1 MDTADLT
8 RPAAARHPAD
18 PPRPAGPMALAVG
31 LGAVYLIWGST
42 YLGNRVALDSIPPL
56 VATSARFLAAALL
69 LFAVAALWRGP
80 AGLLLP
86 RRQWTGVGA
95 SGLLMV
101 GAGSALL
108 ALGQLYVP
116 TGLTSLLVAGM
127 PLWVLVLRL
136 VVGPRPSPLAAVG
149 VLGGVV
155 GLALLFAVPTQGW
168 HLGGML
174 LVVLSTMVWALGSTL
189 SQRLRMPAD
198 HLVGTG
204 WQMLVGGL
212 AVAVA
217 SVVSGELSGFRLSD
231 VTGRS
236 WLAWT
241 YLMLVSTVVGFS
253 VYTWLLR
260 NAPIQLASTYAYVN
274 PVVAVLLGMMVLDES
289 LSGRQVLAGAVV
301 LASVALVIARERP
314 RQPDG
319 LPPGKTPVAPA

>member
-8 RPAAARHPAD
+8 RPAAARHLAD

-217 SVVSGELSGFRLSD
+217 SLASGELGGFRLSD

>member
-1 MDTADLT
+1 MATADLT
-8 RPAAARHPAD
+8 RPAAVRHPAD
-18 PPRPAGPMALAVG
+18 PQRPAGPMALAVG

-69 LFAVAALWRGP
+69 LFAVAALRRGP

-86 RRQWTGVGA
+86 RRQWGGVGA

-108 ALGQLYVP
+108 ALGQQYVP
-116 TGLTSLLVAGM
+116 TGLTSLVVAGM

-136 VVGPRPSPLAAVG
+136 VVGPRPSALAAVG
-149 VLGGVV
+149 VLGGVA
-155 GLALLFAVPTQGW
+155 GLALLFSVPTKGW

-174 LVVLSTMVWALGSTL
+174 LLVVSTMVWALGSTL
-189 SQRLRMPAD
+189 SQRLHMPAD

-204 WQMLVGGL
+204 WQMLVGGV

-217 SVVSGELSGFRLSD
+217 SVVSGELGRFD
-231 VTGRS
+231 PAGVTGRS

-241 YLMLVSTVVGFS
+241 YLMLVCTVVGFS

-314 RQPDG
+314 RQADG
-319 LPPGKTPVAPA
+319 FPPGKTPVAPA

>member
-1 MDTADLT
+1 MATADLT
-8 RPAAARHPAD
+8 RPAAVRHPAD
-18 PPRPAGPMALAVG
+18 PQRPAGPMALAVG

-69 LFAVAALWRGP
+69 LFAVAALRRGP

-86 RRQWTGVGA
+86 RRQWGGVGA

-108 ALGQLYVP
+108 ALGQQYVP
-116 TGLTSLLVAGM
+116 TGLTSLVVAGM

-136 VVGPRPSPLAAVG
+136 AVGPRPSALAAVG
-149 VLGGVV
+149 VLGGVA
-155 GLALLFAVPTQGW
+155 GLALLFSVPTQGW

-174 LVVLSTMVWALGSTL
+174 LVVVSTMVWALGSTL
-189 SQRLRMPAD
+189 SQRLHMPAD

-204 WQMLVGGL
+204 WQMLVGGV

-217 SVVSGELSGFRLSD
+217 SVVSGELGRFD
-231 VTGRS
+231 PAGVTGRS

-241 YLMLVSTVVGFS
+241 YLMLVCTVVGFS

-314 RQPDG
+314 RQAGG

>member
-1 MDTADLT
+1 MATADLT
-8 RPAAARHPAD
+8 RPAAVRHPAD
-18 PPRPAGPMALAVG
+18 PQRPAGPMALAVG

-69 LFAVAALWRGP
+69 LFAVAALRRGP

-86 RRQWTGVGA
+86 RRQWGGVGA

-108 ALGQLYVP
+108 ALGQQYVP
-116 TGLTSLLVAGM
+116 TALTSLLVAGM

-136 VVGPRPSPLAAVG
+136 GTGARPSPLAVVG
-149 VLGGVV
+149 VLGGVA
-155 GLALLFAVPTQGW
+155 GLALLFSVPTQGW

-174 LVVLSTMVWALGSTL
+174 LVVVSTMVWALGSTL
-189 SQRLRMPAD
+189 SQRLHMPAD

-204 WQMLVGGL
+204 WQMLVGGV

-217 SVVSGELSGFRLSD
+217 SVVSGELGRFRPAE

-241 YLMLVSTVVGFS
+241 YLMLVCTVVGFS

-314 RQPDG
+314 RQAGG

>member
-18 PPRPAGPMALAVG
+18 PPRAAGPMALAVG

-42 YLGNRVALDSIPPL
+42 YLGNRMALDSIPPL

-136 VVGPRPSPLAAVG
+136 VVGPRPSPLAVVG

-217 SVVSGELSGFRLSD
+217 SVVSGELSGFRLSE

-314 RQPDG
+314 RQADG

>member
-1 MDTADLT
+1 MATADLT
-8 RPAAARHPAD
+8 RPAAVRQPAD
-18 PPRPAGPMALAVG
+18 PQRPAGPMALAVG

-69 LFAVAALWRGP
+69 LFAVAALRRGA

-86 RRQWTGVGA
+86 RRQWGGVGA

-108 ALGQLYVP
+108 ALGQQYVP
-116 TGLTSLLVAGM
+116 TGLASLLVAGM

-136 VVGPRPSPLAAVG
+136 AVGPRPSALAAVG
-149 VLGGVV
+149 VLGGVA
-155 GLALLFAVPTQGW
+155 GLALLFSVPTQGG

-174 LVVLSTMVWALGSTL
+174 LLVVSTMVWALGSTL
-189 SQRLRMPAD
+189 SQRLQMPAD

-204 WQMLVGGL
+204 WQMLVGGV

-217 SVVSGELSGFRLSD
+217 SVVSGELGRFDPAD

-236 WLAWT
+236 WMAWT
-241 YLMLVSTVVGFS
+241 YLMLVCTVVGFS

-314 RQPDG
+314 RQAGG

>member
-8 RPAAARHPAD
+8 RPAAAPPPAA
-18 PPRPAGPMALAVG
+18 PPRPPRPLAQAGG
-31 LGAVYLIWGST
+31 RGAVYLIWGST

>member
-1 MDTADLT
+1 MANADLT
-8 RPAAARHPAD
+8 RPAAVRHPAD

-42 YLGNRVALDSIPPL
+42 YLGNRMALDSIPPL

-108 ALGQLYVP
+108 ALGQQYVP

-136 VVGPRPSPLAAVG
+136 VVGPRPSSLAVVG

-217 SVVSGELSGFRLSD
+217 SVASGELSGFRLSE

-314 RQPDG
+314 RQAGG

>member
-1 MDTADLT
+1 MATADLT
-8 RPAAARHPAD
+8 RPAAVRHPAD
-18 PPRPAGPMALAVG
+18 PPRPAGPMALAAG

-69 LFAVAALWRGP
+69 LFAVAALRRGP

-86 RRQWTGVGA
+86 RRQWGGVGA

-108 ALGQLYVP
+108 ALGQQYVP
-116 TGLTSLLVAGM
+116 TALTSLLVAGM

-136 VVGPRPSPLAAVG
+136 ATGARPSPLAVVG
-149 VLGGVV
+149 VLGGVA
-155 GLALLFAVPTQGW
+155 GLALLFSVPTQGW

-174 LVVLSTMVWALGSTL
+174 LVVVSTMVWALGSTL
-189 SQRLRMPAD
+189 SQRLHMPAD

-204 WQMLVGGL
+204 WQMLVGGV

-217 SVVSGELSGFRLSD
+217 SVVSGELGRFRPAD

-241 YLMLVSTVVGFS
+241 YLMLVCTVVGFS

-314 RQPDG
+314 RQAGG

>member
-1 MDTADLT
+1 
-8 RPAAARHPAD
+8 
-18 PPRPAGPMALAVG
+18 
-31 LGAVYLIWGST
+31 
-42 YLGNRVALDSIPPL
+42 
-56 VATSARFLAAALL
+56 
-69 LFAVAALWRGP
+69 
-80 AGLLLP
+80 
-86 RRQWTGVGA
+86 
-95 SGLLMV
+95 
-101 GAGSALL
+101 
-108 ALGQLYVP
+108 
-116 TGLTSLLVAGM
+116 M

-136 VVGPRPSPLAAVG
+136 VVGPRPSALAAVG
-149 VLGGVV
+149 VLGGVA
-155 GLALLFAVPTQGW
+155 GLALLFSVPTKGW

-174 LVVLSTMVWALGSTL
+174 LLVVSTMVWALGSTL
-189 SQRLRMPAD
+189 SQRLHMPAD

-204 WQMLVGGL
+204 WQMLVGGV

-217 SVVSGELSGFRLSD
+217 SVVSGELGRFDLAG

-241 YLMLVSTVVGFS
+241 YLMLVCTVVGFS

-314 RQPDG
+314 RQADG